1 MVQCVYRMRRLY
13 TATKKGDLIMQN
25 HPGWYYG
32 EEFGGIR
39 RKKPG
44 NPKLF
49 TLDDFYGALRIAWSR
64 DTAYSGCQ
72 VDWEPS
78 DPSYGQCAVT
88 AMLAY
93 DLFGGDICRVRNADG
108 STHYFNRI
116 DGHIIDLT
124 AEQLFQ
130 PFSYEPYEVMNRQYC
145 GKNSDTKRRYQLLVE
160 RVAEALAD

>member
-1 MVQCVYRMRRLY
+1 
-13 TATKKGDLIMQN
+13 MQN

-64 DTAYSGCQ
+64 DTAYPGCQ

-124 AEQLFQ
+124 A
-130 PFSYEPYEVMNRQYC
+130 
-145 GKNSDTKRRYQLLVE
+145 
-160 RVAEALAD
+160 

>member
-1 MVQCVYRMRRLY
+1 MRRLY

-64 DTAYSGCQ
+64 DTAYPGCQ

-93 DLFGGDICRVRNADG
+93 DLFAAISAG
-108 STHYFNRI
+108 SAMQ
-116 DGHIIDLT
+116 T
-124 AEQLFQ
+124 AARTT
-130 PFSYEPYEVMNRQYC
+130 STASTVT
-145 GKNSDTKRRYQLLVE
+145 SST
-160 RVAEALAD
+160 